1 MDGTQLWSRRGGNT
15 GDLGPGPEGLSSG
28 GAILGGE
35 EAVAT
40 EVEEV
45 VDLVVGGEETLCLPG

>member
-15 GDLGPGPEGLSSG
+15 GDLGPGPEGLGSG
-28 GAILGGE
+28 GAK
-35 EAVAT
+35 AVAT

-45 VDLVVGGEETLCLPG
+45 VDLVVGGEEAPGVPWRLEPP